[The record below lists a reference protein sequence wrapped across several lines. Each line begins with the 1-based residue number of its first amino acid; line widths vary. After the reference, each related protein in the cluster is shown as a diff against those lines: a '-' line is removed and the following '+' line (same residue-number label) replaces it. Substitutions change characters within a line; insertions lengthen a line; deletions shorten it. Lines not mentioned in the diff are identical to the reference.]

1 MSQALNSVSRQ
12 PAATSPATPAK
23 PSCPVPLDSSL
34 LRHIGGGV
42 LPVRGW

>member
-12 PAATSPATPAK
+12 QAATSPAAPAK
-23 PSCPVPLDSSL
+23 SSSPVPIDPSL
-34 LRHIGGGV
+34 LRHVGGGV

>member
-12 PAATSPATPAK
+12 QAATSPATPIK
-23 PSCPVPLDSSL
+23 PCSPVPIDPSL
-34 LRHIGGGV
+34 LRHIGGGT